1 MEGGL
6 GHKSDMNYVKT
17 LHLIRW
23 KYGTFIMVAVAA
35 TNVGDIQTN
44 FDNEVE
50 TNTSKNVEE
59 SEKIYDKPISFR
71 YLINFYQFKH

>member
-6 GHKSDMNYVKT
+6 GHKSDMNYVKK

-44 FDNEVE
+44 FDDEVE

-71 YLINFYQFKH
+71 Y

>member
-1 MEGGL
+1 
-6 GHKSDMNYVKT
+6 
-17 LHLIRW
+17 
-23 KYGTFIMVAVAA
+23 MVAVAA

-71 YLINFYQFKH
+71 YLIKFNQLLKGL

>member
-1 MEGGL
+1 
-6 GHKSDMNYVKT
+6 
-17 LHLIRW
+17 
-23 KYGTFIMVAVAA
+23 MVAVAA

-44 FDNEVE
+44 FDDEVE

-71 YLINFYQFKH
+71 Y